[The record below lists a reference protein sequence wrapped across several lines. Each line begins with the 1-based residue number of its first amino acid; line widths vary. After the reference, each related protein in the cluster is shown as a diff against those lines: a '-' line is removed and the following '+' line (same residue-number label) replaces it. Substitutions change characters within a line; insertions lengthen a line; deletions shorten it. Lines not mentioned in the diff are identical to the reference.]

1 MVLTSKDLLQINAT
15 IIAGLLILLTISVT
29 IIPGIPFLID
39 IGDSRSQVEMYEQV
53 MNATNLDPVLF
64 DHMKNRHAELK
75 LEVMEKEALLQ
86 RDYEVWMIK
95 FFYNPIATFTVSL
108 GFFVISSMIELTSSL
123 KNEKPSK
130 IAIGFTDGGLIVM
143 IASIAMFVIIPL
155 FGIL

>member
-1 MVLTSKDLLQINAT
+1 M
-15 IIAGLLILLTISVT
+15 
-29 IIPGIPFLID
+29 PFLID
-39 IGDSRSQVEMYEQV
+39 MGESRSQVKMYEQA

-75 LEVMEKEALLQ
+75 LEIMEKEALLQ
-86 RDYEVWMIK
+86 RDHEVWMIE
-95 FFYNPIATFTVSL
+95 FFYNPLATFTISL
-108 GFFVISSMIELTSSL
+108 GLFVTSTMIELSHSL

-143 IASIAMFVIIPL
+143 IASIAIFIIIPL